1 MKEKDERGDY
11 SLKNSFQCK
20 SIFSLMYITDTNGRL

>member
-11 SLKNSFQCK
+11 SSKNSFQHK
-20 SIFSLMYITDTNGRL
+20 GNFSNKDYTE